1 MNLKASNIAIGS
13 EGLSILPFGN
23 GAERVLRNK
32 NIGAQISGLAF
43 NTHTEAHLFRAAQE
57 GIVFSFKYGMEIME
71 QIGIKAQVIRAGKA
85 NMFLSPIFR
94 ETLAGVSGATIEL
107 YNTDGSVG
115 AARGAGIGS
124 GFYASAKEAFV
135 NLKKLDTIAPDASK
149 KTEYEA
155 AYQNW
160 KAALDRA
167 M

>member
-1 MNLKASNIAIGS
+1 
-13 EGLSILPFGN
+13 
-23 GAERVLRNK
+23 VLQNK
-32 NIGAQISGLAF
+32 NIGAQILGLGF

-71 QIGIKAQVIRAGKA
+71 EIGIKAQVIRAGKA

-107 YNTDGSVG
+107 YNTDGSIG

-124 GFYASAKEAFV
+124 GFYASAKEAFS
-135 NLKKLDTIAPDASK
+135 NLQKLEIVRPDMDRKS
-149 KTEYEA
+149 EYED

-160 KAALDRA
+160 KIQLDKYI
-167 M
+167 